1 LTNADHPADDLG
13 FPPIEWFG
21 NVSLE
26 THQVAA
32 DFAALQ
38 KRLRAATGA
47 EHRWHIL
54 AEKYPALVRFADLV
68 SDLATVV
75 HDSAPAHVQVLMN
88 ALLAESQD
96 EKP

>member
-1 LTNADHPADDLG
+1 LTHVNYPADDLG
-13 FPPIEWFG
+13 FPPIEWIG

-26 THQVAA
+26 LHQVAA
-32 DFAALQ
+32 DLAALQ
-38 KRLRAATGA
+38 GRIRRATGA
-47 EHRWHIL
+47 EHRWHVL
-54 AEKYPALVRFADLV
+54 AERYPALVRLADLV
-68 SDLATVV
+68 ADLATVV